1 MARIRL
7 ALVALALLAAPALAG
22 CLGAED
28 SSPAEAADDGSGSGD
43 GPNGTVENRSDANE
57 TAEDGEPDDWQTVER
72 TVVAEDVVPHQP
84 PQNYTYNVE
93 GSDDTTIE
101 VPVNSTVEL
110 TLVSHEQNLWPH
122 DIRSDSLGFDTD
134 NIDPGEE
141 LTVTFNVTEAGPS
154 VYWCDVGDHR
164 DRGMEGVVL
173 VNPR

>member
-1 MARIRL
+1 MDRTHI
-7 ALVALALLAAPALAG
+7 ALVALALLAAPVLAG
-22 CLGAED
+22 CIGADD
-28 SSPAEAADDGSGSGD
+28 SAPAEAADDGSGDEAGPDD
-43 GPNGTVENRSDANE
+43 GVEKRADANE
-57 TAEDGEPDDWQTVER
+57 TVEAGEPDDWLTVER

-84 PQNYTYNVE
+84 PENYTYNVE

-110 TLVSHEQNLWPH
+110 TLASHEQNLWPH
-122 DIRSDSLGFDTD
+122 DIRSDSLDFDTD

-141 LTVTFNVTEAGPS
+141 LTLTFNVTEPGPN

-164 DRGMEGVVL
+164 DRGMEGVIL